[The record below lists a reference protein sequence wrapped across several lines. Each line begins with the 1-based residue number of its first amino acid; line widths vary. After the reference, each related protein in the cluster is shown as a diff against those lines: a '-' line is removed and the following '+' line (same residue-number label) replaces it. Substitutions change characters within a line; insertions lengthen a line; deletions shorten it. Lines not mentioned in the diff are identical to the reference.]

1 MEQVKVNSET
11 RFVGLPISPGLA
23 LSQVCLFNDHR
34 REGLRV
40 YRIAAES
47 VRYEQAR
54 LRRAI
59 ELAGQRLR
67 DLSARVAER
76 IGAPEAAIFDA
87 QRTILSDAGLSREI
101 DAMIANHRLNAE
113 AAVARTLDSYETRLR
128 ELDDT
133 HLRER
138 ATDIGEIRRRLL
150 DTLGNMGSSLH
161 CWTQIRCLRGT
172 NRIIV
177 AEELTPSLTVE
188 LDTEHIM
195 GFVSERGGPTS
206 HAAILA
212 RALGIPAVSG
222 VKGIR
227 ELLACGTELL
237 LDGDTGEV
245 IIWPDDQT
253 LSRRHCVQNR
263 RPVPPQAVAPVA
275 GVTVM
280 ANISRAAEVVD
291 ALSMQAEGIG
301 LYRTEFEFLAAER
314 LLDEEEQ
321 VAHYASVVRAMD
333 GRPVHFRLLDI
344 GGDKEAPFFDLPK
357 EDNPYLGFR
366 GSRLLLSRPD
376 LLGPQARALAR
387 ASVHGPIH
395 VIYPM
400 IVEVEQFVRLR
411 RLFAEAIADIPAGA
425 ILHGVMFEVPAA
437 CLQAREMLEV
447 ADFGSIGTNDLIQYL
462 FAVDR
467 NNERVAY
474 DCSPD
479 RPVFWSLIRRIV
491 EAAEQTGRPLSVCG
505 ELAGDSRY
513 LPRLREI
520 GIRTV
525 SVAPRL
531 IPGLRRS
538 LIHPLDGQPSP
549 A

>member
-11 RFVGLPISPGLA
+11 RLVGLPISPGMA
-23 LSQVCLFNDHR
+23 LSRVCLFKDR
-34 REGLRV
+34 RHEGLTV
-40 YRIAAES
+40 YRIAADGI
-47 VRYEQAR
+47 RYEQAR
-54 LRRAI
+54 LRRAV
-59 ELAGQRLR
+59 ELAIQRLCE
-67 DLSARVAER
+67 LSAQVTER

-87 QRTILSDAGLSREI
+87 QRTILSDAALAREM
-101 DAMIANHRLNAE
+101 DAMITNRRLNAE
-113 AAVARTLDSYETRLR
+113 AAVARTLDSYEARLR
-128 ELDDT
+128 ELDDPY
-133 HLRER
+133 LRER

-150 DTLGNMGSSLH
+150 DTLVNMGSSLH
-161 CWTQIRCLRGT
+161 CWTQEHCQKGT

-177 AEELTPSLTVE
+177 ADELTPSLTVE
-188 LDTEHIM
+188 LDTDHIM

-222 VKGIR
+222 IKDVQG
-227 ELLACGTELL
+227 LLSCGTELF
-237 LDGDTGEV
+237 LDGHTGEV
-245 IIWPDDQT
+245 IIWPDERT
-253 LSRRHCVQNR
+253 LAGRYCVHNR
-263 RPVPPQAVAPVA
+263 RPVPPQAVAPVQ

-321 VAHYASVVRAMD
+321 AAHYTSVVRAMD
-333 GRPVHFRLLDI
+333 GRPVYFRLLDI
-344 GGDKEAPFFDLPK
+344 GGDKEAPFFNIQR
-357 EDNPYLGFR
+357 EDNPYLGLR
-366 GSRLLLSRPD
+366 GSRLLLGRPD
-376 LLGPQARALAR
+376 LVAPQARALAR

-411 RLFAEAIADIPAGA
+411 RLFAEAIADIPAGP
-425 ILHGVMFEVPAA
+425 IFHGVMFEVPAA
-437 CLQAREMLEV
+437 CLQAQELLEM

-538 LIHPLDGQPSP
+538 LIHPSP
-549 A
+549 

>member
-1 MEQVKVNSET
+1 MGQVKANSET

-23 LSQVCLFNDHR
+23 LSQVCLFNDR
-34 REGLRV
+34 RHEGLKV
-40 YRIAAES
+40 YRIAADG

-54 LRRAI
+54 LRKAI
-59 ELAGQRLR
+59 ELADRGLR

-76 IGAPEAAIFDA
+76 IGAPEAAIFDV

-101 DAMIANHRLNAE
+101 EAMIANRRLNAE
-113 AAVARTLDSYETRLR
+113 AAVARALDSYETRLR
-128 ELDDT
+128 ELGDPY
-133 HLRER
+133 LRER

-150 DTLGNMGSSLH
+150 DALGNMGSSLR
-161 CWTQIRCLRGT
+161 CWTQEHCRRGT

-188 LDTEHIM
+188 LDAEHIM

-222 VKGIR
+222 IKGAR

-237 LDGDTGEV
+237 LDGNSGEV
-245 IIWPDDQT
+245 IIWPEEQT
-253 LSRRHCVQNR
+253 LARRHCVQNS
-263 RPVPPQAVAPVA
+263 RPVPPQPVAPVQ
-275 GVTVM
+275 GITVM
-280 ANISRAAEVVD
+280 ANISRVDEVVD
-291 ALSMQAEGIG
+291 ALGMQAEGIG

-321 VAHYASVVRAMD
+321 AARYASVVRAMA
-333 GRPVHFRLLDI
+333 GRPVYFRLLDI
-344 GGDKEAPFFDLPK
+344 GGDKEAPFFDLPR
-357 EDNPYLGFR
+357 EDNPYLGLR
-366 GSRLLLSRPD
+366 GSRLLLGRPD

-387 ASVHGPIH
+387 ASVHGPVH

-400 IVEVEQFVRLR
+400 IVEVEQFLRLR
-411 RLFAEAIADIPAGA
+411 RLFMEAIADISAGP
-425 ILHGVMFEVPAA
+425 IFHGVMFEVPAA
-437 CLQAREMLEV
+437 CLQAREVLEA

-462 FAVDR
+462 FAADR

-479 RPVFWSLIRRIV
+479 RPVFWSLIRGIV

-505 ELAGDSRY
+505 ELAGDPRY
-513 LPRLREI
+513 LSRLREI
-520 GIRTV
+520 GIRSV
-525 SVAPRL
+525 SVAPRA
-531 IPGLRRS
+531 IPALRRS
-538 LIHPLDGQPSP
+538 LLQPY